1 MLRPEVAAL
10 FELTSHTTRLHVV
23 RLDRDVDLTQISV
36 EEAEQLLALPG
47 GFEWLRR
54 KVQLVAQEL
63 YKDEGLALN
72 DVGPALENAGPTRA
86 KKKRA

>member
-23 RLDRDVDLTQISV
+23 RLGQDVDLTQISV
-36 EEAEQLLALPG
+36 EEAEQLLVLPG

-54 KVQLVAQEL
+54 KVQAVAPQLHLANEL
-63 YKDEGLALN
+63 PAN